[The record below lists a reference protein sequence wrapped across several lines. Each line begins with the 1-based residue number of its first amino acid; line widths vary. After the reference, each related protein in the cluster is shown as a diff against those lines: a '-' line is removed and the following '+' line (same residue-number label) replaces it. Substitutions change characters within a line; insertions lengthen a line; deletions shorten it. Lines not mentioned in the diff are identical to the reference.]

1 MLFLLL
7 FLFLLETV
15 LSLQIDGLVEGQV
28 FLFWLLLYILQF
40 CLEVVW
46 LMRTKLE
53 LGLGWGLFKL
63 SSWYVELFTVQ
74 LGSRLLIGDC
84 GYKIISYHYCILLD
98 LNMLQRRCR
107 LSQQIGVETG
117 C

>member
-46 LMRTKLE
+46 LMRTKLD
-53 LGLGWGLFKL
+53 WGLFKL

-98 LNMLQRRCR
+98 LNMLERRCR
-107 LSQQIGVETG
+107 LSQQIGVETR